1 MLLAHRTIFIV
12 EDNTQNRVVF
22 KIALARH
29 GALVEFERWGTN
41 STVLLRTLPHVD
53 LIILDLMLADGISG
67 FTVFDEIRAL
77 PQFDQVP
84 IIAVSAMEPAVA
96 IPQVRQKGFAGFLA
110 KPIDLK
116 EFPKQVAKIIEGER
130 IWATSGAV

>member
-22 KIALARH
+22 KMALSRH

-41 STVLLRTLPHVD
+41 STFLLRSLPHVD

-67 FTVFDEIRAL
+67 LDVFDEIRAL
-77 PQFDQVP
+77 PKFDQIP
-84 IIAVSAMEPAVA
+84 IIAVSAVEPAVA
-96 IPQVRQKGFAGFLA
+96 IPQARLRGFAGFLA
-110 KPIDLK
+110 KPIDAK
-116 EFPKQVAKIIEGER
+116 EFPKQVAKIIEGEQ
-130 IWATSGAV
+130 IWATSGTL